1 MDNYKKIRELGQG
14 GFGQTYL
21 VERKSDGVKFCLKE
35 IDVKGLE
42 AAELNFAKE
51 EALKMINL
59 RQLNVVRYED
69 HWLDDK
75 DPPETMSIIM
85 EYCSGGDLGKSE
97 YNLSLNKLLIRRQN
111 S

>member
-1 MDNYKKIRELGQG
+1 MDRYKKIRELGQG

-35 IDVKGLE
+35 INVRGLE
-42 AAELNFAKE
+42 LDELNFAKE

-69 HWLDDK
+69 HWLDSN

-85 EYCSGGDLGKSE
+85 EYCSDGDLGKSE
-97 YNLSLNKLLIRRQN
+97 MPRFLSKLNT
-111 S
+111 